1 MAFRKELSFRHR
13 FEFGL
18 AWRTTMLVAAIW
30 LLAEALKTPDLRA
43 ARVVA
48 VLIAVAAL
56 ASLWELIRRTNFQV
70 SRFIESVRFE
80 DYAQRFS
87 DPSGGGFDVLG
98 DTLDAA
104 LRTLQVRHISA
115 SGEARYLS
123 AIVDDSPSALLAIDE
138 DGKLELL
145 NKSARQLLGRH
156 HVVRVGD
163 LSVLGPELAAAA
175 QLPPGSR
182 KVTRLIIDGVPH
194 RAIFASAHVARLEG
208 GVTVLSILPVQS
220 ELGALEVAAQAD
232 LVRVLTHEIM
242 NSLTPVT
249 SLARSAAEMVAAA
262 EAKGVELGDARIAT
276 ETVARRAEGISRFV
290 ESDREFAQAPEVH
303 RRAFPAKPW
312 AEEILRLATASA
324 GDRKVEA
331 RLDVTP
337 DTLKISADPE
347 LLAQA
352 LINLL
357 RNALRATAEAEKPL
371 IRLVVSRQGRGQV
384 RIEIR
389 DNGPGIPEDRRDD
402 IFLPFY
408 TTHKGGSGVG
418 LSFARQVA
426 LAHGG
431 SISAGDAPE
440 GGACLI
446 LVV

>member
-1 MAFRKELSFRHR
+1 MVFKQQPGFRHR

-18 AWRTTMLVAAIW
+18 AWRTAVLIAAIA
-30 LLAEALKTPDLRA
+30 LLAEALQTPDLRA
-43 ARVVA
+43 ARVVSG
-48 VLIAVAAL
+48 LIALAAL

-70 SRFIESVRFE
+70 ARFIESVRFE

-98 DTLDAA
+98 QTLDTA
-104 LRTLQVRHISA
+104 LKALQARHVQA

-123 AIVDDSPSALLAIDE
+123 AIVDDSPSALLAVDQ
-138 DGKLELL
+138 DGRVELL
-145 NKSARQLLGRH
+145 NKAARQLLGRH
-156 HVVRVGD
+156 HIARAED
-163 LSVLGPELAAAA
+163 LSTLGPELIAAS
-175 QLPPGSR
+175 QLPPGTR
-182 KVTRLIIDGVPH
+182 KITRLMIDGVPH

-220 ELGALEVAAQAD
+220 ELGALEIAAQAD

-262 EAKGVELGDARIAT
+262 EAKGVELADARMAT

-290 ESDREFAQAPEVH
+290 ESYREFAQAPEVH
-303 RRAFPAKPW
+303 RHAFPARPW
-312 AEEILRLATASA
+312 AEEILRLAQASA
-324 GDRKVEA
+324 GDRQIDMRIEVSPPTH
-331 RLDVTP
+331 R
-337 DTLKISADPE
+337 INADPE

-352 LINLL
+352 LLNLL
-357 RNALRATAEAEKPL
+357 RNAVRATGESEQPM
-371 IRLVVSRQGRGQV
+371 IRFVISRQGRGQS

-389 DNGPGIPEDRRDD
+389 DNGPGIPADRRDD

-408 TTHKGGSGVG
+408 TTHRGGSGVG
-418 LSFARQVA
+418 LSFARQVT

-431 SISAGDAPE
+431 SISAADAPE
-440 GGACLI
+440 GGACLMMVI
-446 LVV
+446 